1 MINTLGLFCHLIVLE
16 AQFFSRY
23 STIIETFTKIL
34 KKKKKEALP
43 CEESCSFSQISE
55 AALGTTNSR
64 QTTMLHFFEHCC
76 RLGEVVLLG
85 RYSEQKPNFTSN
97 CSLPRSSHTLQL
109 YRVSTHSSDCIFTK
123 HRTCILQIQKYLRLF
138 CFVVNRCGE
147 SLWRKTPSHMHS
159 LKA

>member
-1 MINTLGLFCHLIVLE
+1 
-16 AQFFSRY
+16 
-23 STIIETFTKIL
+23 
-34 KKKKKEALP
+34 
-43 CEESCSFSQISE
+43 
-55 AALGTTNSR
+55 
-64 QTTMLHFFEHCC
+64 MLHFFEHCC

-159 LKA
+159 LKAWSLFWKALLLFPKLCQQQGTLTCLLAKTTTGRVELFWISWWSSCFAIGSRAWSAESTT